1 MERCMFCEW
10 MAIFGARA
18 CQISYQSFLAHVT
31 FSKMSNFCAVWWIFV
46 SLKVY
51 LKINWGIFCTVV
63 RRILI
68 YATVLHEHSAS
79 VYNTMVVEGSNDYKL
94 FQLGILPDFG

>member
-31 FSKMSNFCAVWWIFV
+31 FSKMSNFCAVWWNFV
-46 SLKVY
+46 SLQMY
-51 LKINWGIFCTVV
+51 LKMILSIFWIVKNC
-63 RRILI
+63 ILI